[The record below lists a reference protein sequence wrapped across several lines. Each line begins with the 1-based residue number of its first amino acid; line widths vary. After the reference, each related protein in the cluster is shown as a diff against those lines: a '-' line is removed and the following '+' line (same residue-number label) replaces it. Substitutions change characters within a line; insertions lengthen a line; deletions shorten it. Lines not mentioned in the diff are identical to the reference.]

1 MVTMI
6 KTFLRHVWESLKSLK
21 RNGWITVASTSAVAI
36 TLILAG
42 PFLAIIMNI
51 TKVASDIEEDVNVTV
66 FIDIGTGKEEVA
78 ALKKE
83 IKKVNYV
90 RKINFSGKDDQL
102 KNIQSTL
109 GDAWKLF
116 QGDSNPLYDTFI
128 VSTNSPDN
136 TKGVAKKIG
145 GIKHVYKADYGGTR
159 SDRLIAFTKNIQT
172 WGLGAAALLL
182 FVAIFLISNTIRI
195 TIISRQTEIQIMRL
209 VGAQNGFIRWPF
221 FLEGAWIGLIG
232 SIIPIILIWFSYKT
246 IYKVLNPE
254 LMRSHYSMY
263 YPGIFLPQITG
274 LIVLIGV
281 FIGSFGS
288 VVAMRRFL
296 KL

>member
-6 KTFLRHVWESLKSLK
+6 KAFLRHVWESLKSLK
-21 RNGWITVASTSAVAI
+21 RNGWMSLASTSAVTI

-42 PFLAIIMNI
+42 VFLTVIMNI
-51 TKVASDIEEDVNVTV
+51 TKIASDIENDVNVTA
-66 FIDIGTGKEEVA
+66 FIDIGTNKKEMD
-78 ALKKE
+78 ALKKDIQKVSHVKK
-83 IKKVNYV
+83 IK
-90 RKINFSGKDDQL
+90 FSGKDDQL
-102 KNIQSTL
+102 KNIQSAL
-109 GDAWKLF
+109 GDAWELF
-116 QGDSNPLYDTFI
+116 QGDSNPLYDIFI
-128 VSTNSPDN
+128 VSTDSPSS
-136 TKGVAKKIG
+136 TKEVAKKIG
-145 GIKHVYKADYGGTR
+145 DIKHIYKADYGGAS

-172 WGLGAAALLL
+172 WGLGAAGLLL

-232 SIIPIILIWFSYKT
+232 AIVPVVLIWVSYKT
-246 IYKVLNPE
+246 IYGVLNPE

-263 YPGIFLPQITG
+263 NPGNFLPQITG
-274 LIVLIGV
+274 LVTLIGI

-288 VVAMRRFL
+288 VIAMRRFL

>member
-1 MVTMI
+1 MI
-6 KTFLRHVWESLKSLK
+6 KAFLRHIWESLKSLK
-21 RNGWITVASTSAVAI
+21 RNGWMTVASTSAVTI

-42 PFLAIIMNI
+42 VFLTIIMNI
-51 TKVASDIEEDVNVTV
+51 TKIASDIEQDVNVTV
-66 FIDIGTGKEEVA
+66 FIDIGANKEEIA
-78 ALKKE
+78 ALKNE

-90 RKINFSGKDDQL
+90 KKIKFSGKDDQL
-102 KNIQSTL
+102 KNIQSAL

-116 QGDSNPLYDTFI
+116 QGDSNPLYDIFI
-128 VSTNSPDN
+128 VSTNSPNN
-136 TKGVAKKIG
+136 TKKVARKISD
-145 GIKHVYKADYGGTR
+145 IKHVYKADYGGAS

-172 WGLGAAALLL
+172 WGLGAAVLLL

-232 SIIPIILIWFSYKT
+232 AIAPVLLIWFSYKT

-254 LMRSHYSMY
+254 LLRSHYSMY
-263 YPGIFLPQITG
+263 NPSFFLPQIIG
-274 LIVLIGV
+274 LVVLIGV

-288 VVAMRRFL
+288 VVAMRKFL

>member
-1 MVTMI
+1 MI

-21 RNGWITVASTSAVAI
+21 RNGWMTVASTSAVAI

-42 PFLAIIMNI
+42 IFLAIIMNI
-51 TKVASDIEEDVNVTV
+51 TKVASDIENDVNVTV
-66 FIDIGTGKEEVA
+66 FIDIGTGKEEIAV
-78 ALKKE
+78 LKKE
-83 IKKVNYV
+83 IKKVNHV
-90 RKINFSGKDDQL
+90 KNINFSGKDDQL

-145 GIKHVYKADYGGTR
+145 GIKHVYKADYGGAS

-172 WGLGAAALLL
+172 WGLGAAVLLL

-232 SIIPIILIWFSYKT
+232 SIIPIVLICFSYKT
-246 IYKVLNPE
+246 IYEVLNPE
-254 LMRSHYSMY
+254 LVRSHYSMY
-263 YPGIFLPQITG
+263 PPGIFLPQITG
-274 LIVLIGV
+274 LTVLIGV